1 MKSSKKVTIIDFS
14 GKHLFIGIDVHKNNW
29 VVTVRALNLE
39 LRTFSI
45 DPFPQVLERILLR
58 DYPGGIYHLVYEA
71 GCFGYA
77 SFDYFNDKGIDII
90 VTPPNRVYRETGAI
104 KTDKRD
110 SRELAKQLD
119 KEMLKKVIVPTQ
131 QFRELRQ
138 MLRIRDNIQK
148 RRKQI
153 MNEITGMLRFLNI
166 RLETMSWGK
175 SRVAELKGLVFTQ
188 EALSDSFALCISE
201 YEFYSNKFSE
211 INRLIKKH
219 SQTIGEYTDLIN
231 RLTEIRGIG
240 ILMATTIVLFLFDR
254 KDRFES
260 SGQLVHYLGL
270 TPGEHS
276 SGEKQRK
283 GGIVGGNPRLRA
295 KIIQIAWKAVRWDPV
310 LLDKYNRVYQHS
322 GITQKAIVAVARKL
336 MVRIYTIVQ
345 NNERYQV
352 GLAA

>member
-1 MKSSKKVTIIDFS
+1 
-14 GKHLFIGIDVHKNNW
+14 
-29 VVTVRALNLE
+29 
-39 LRTFSI
+39 
-45 DPFPQVLERILLR
+45 
-58 DYPGGIYHLVYEA
+58 
-71 GCFGYA
+71 
-77 SFDYFNDKGIDII
+77 
-90 VTPPNRVYRETGAI
+90 
-104 KTDKRD
+104 
-110 SRELAKQLD
+110 
-119 KEMLKKVIVPTQ
+119 
-131 QFRELRQ
+131 
-138 MLRIRDNIQK
+138 
-148 RRKQI
+148 
-153 MNEITGMLRFLNI
+153 
-166 RLETMSWGK
+166 
-175 SRVAELKGLVFTQ
+175 
-188 EALSDSFALCISE
+188 
-201 YEFYSNKFSE
+201 
-211 INRLIKKH
+211 
-219 SQTIGEYTDLIN
+219 
-231 RLTEIRGIG
+231 
-240 ILMATTIVLFLFDR
+240 MATTIVLFLFDR